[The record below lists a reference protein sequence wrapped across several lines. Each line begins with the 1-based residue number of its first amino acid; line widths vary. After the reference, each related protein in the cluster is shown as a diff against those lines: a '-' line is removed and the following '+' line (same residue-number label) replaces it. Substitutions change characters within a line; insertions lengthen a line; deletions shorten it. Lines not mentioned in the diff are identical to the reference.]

1 MRSDRS
7 TKPSRRDALALLA
20 LGATGAGAL
29 GVALAGEGREAP
41 IVRRSGL
48 AFGTTVSVAAVDDGR
63 GAAGFARVF
72 GDAFA
77 AIRAVQ
83 KAADLFDPKS
93 ELSRLNRDGRLEAPS
108 ADLVALVDHALALAQ
123 ASDGAFDPTMQPIWA
138 AWRNADGWPDE
149 ADLARARALV
159 DHRAV
164 HLSEDGI
171 RFERPG
177 MAMTLNA
184 LAQGHAADR
193 VAAILRDHGIA
204 DAFVDTGE
212 IGVRGRRSPGRPWRV
227 GVEEAHARD
236 RLMGRIAVADARFV
250 ATSADDRTFWRPDFS
265 EHHIVEPWSGH
276 SPRGVAEVVV
286 TAASG
291 LVADGLST
299 ALMVMGTGGEA
310 GRRLVAAAGDAGA
323 LVIAKSGETTV
334 LGTFPPIEG

>member
-1 MRSDRS
+1 VN
-7 TKPSRRDALALLA
+7 PSRRDALALLA
-20 LGATGAGAL
+20 LGAAGAGAF
-29 GVALAGEGREAP
+29 GIASAGEGREAP

-63 GAAGFARVF
+63 GAAGWARVLD
-72 GDAFA
+72 DAFA

-83 KAADLFDPKS
+83 KAADLFDAKS
-93 ELSRLNRDGRLEAPS
+93 EISRLNRDGRLDHPS
-108 ADLVALVDHALALAQ
+108 ADLAALVAHALALAQ
-123 ASDGAFDPTMQPIWA
+123 ASGGAFDPTVQPIWQV
-138 AWRNADGWPDE
+138 WRDADGRPDE

-159 DHRAV
+159 DFRAV
-164 HLSEDGI
+164 RLADDAI

-193 VAAILRDHGIA
+193 VAAVMRAHGVA
-204 DAFVDTGE
+204 DAFLDTGE
-212 IGVRGRRSPGRPWRV
+212 IGVRGRRAAGRPWRV
-227 GVEEAHARD
+227 GVEKAHARD
-236 RLMGRIAVADARFV
+236 LLMGRIAVADARFV

-276 SPRGVAEVVV
+276 SPRDVAEVVV

-299 ALMVMGTGGEA
+299 ALMVTGAGEA
-310 GRRLVAAAGDAGA
+310 GRRLLAAAGDAGA

-334 LGTFPPIEG
+334 LGGFPTLEG

>member
-1 MRSDRS
+1 MRRDRS

-20 LGATGAGAL
+20 LGASGAGAFGL
-29 GVALAGEGREAP
+29 VSAGEGREAP

-48 AFGTTVSVAAVDDGR
+48 AFGTTVSVAAVDDSR
-63 GAAGFARVF
+63 GAAGWARVF
-72 GDAFA
+72 DDAFA

-108 ADLVALVDHALALAQ
+108 ADLAALVGHALALAE
-123 ASDGAFDPTMQPIWA
+123 ASDGAFDPTVQPIWA
-138 AWRNADGWPDE
+138 VWRDSAGRPDE

-159 DHRAV
+159 DFRAV
-164 HLSEDGI
+164 RLLPDAI

-193 VAAILRDHGIA
+193 VAAVMHDHGVA
-204 DAFVDTGE
+204 DAFLDTGE
-212 IGVRGRRSPGRPWRV
+212 IGVRGRRSAGRPWRV
-227 GVEEAHARD
+227 GVEKAHARD
-236 RLMGRIAVADARFV
+236 VLMGRIAVADARFV

-265 EHHIVEPWSGH
+265 EHHIVEPRSGH
-276 SPRGVAEVVV
+276 SPRDVAEVVV

-299 ALMVMGTGGEA
+299 ALMVTGAGEA
-310 GRRLVAAAGDAGA
+310 GRRLLAAAGDAGA
-323 LVIAKSGETTV
+323 LVIGKTGETTV
-334 LGTFPPIEG
+334 LGRFPTLEG

>member
-20 LGATGAGAL
+20 LGATGAGAFGL
-29 GVALAGEGREAP
+29 ASAGEGREAP

-72 GDAFA
+72 DDAFA
-77 AIRAVQ
+77 AIRVVQ

-108 ADLVALVDHALALAQ
+108 ADLVTLVDHALRLAQ
-123 ASDGAFDPTMQPIWA
+123 ASDGAFDPTVQPIWA
-138 AWRNADGWPDE
+138 VWRDSAGRPDE

-159 DHRAV
+159 DFRAV
-164 HLSEDGI
+164 RLASDEI
-171 RFERPG
+171 RFEHPG

-193 VAAILRDHGIA
+193 VAAVMRDHGVA
-204 DAFVDTGE
+204 DAFLDTGE
-212 IGVRGRRSPGRPWRV
+212 IGVRGRRSPGRPWQV
-227 GVEEAHARD
+227 GVEKAHARD
-236 RLMGRIAVADARFV
+236 ALMGRIAVADARFV

-276 SPRGVAEVVV
+276 SPRDVAEVVV

-299 ALMVMGTGGEA
+299 ALMVTGAGEA
-310 GRRLVAAAGDAGA
+310 GRRLLAAAGDAGA
-323 LVIAKSGETTV
+323 LVIAKTGETTV
-334 LGTFPPIEG
+334 LGAFPTLEG

>member
-7 TKPSRRDALALLA
+7 VKPSRRDALALLA
-20 LGATGAGAL
+20 FGATGAGAL
-29 GVALAGEGREAP
+29 GVAPAGEGWEAP
-41 IVRRSGL
+41 VVRRSGL
-48 AFGTTVSVAAVDDGR
+48 AFGTTVTVAAVDDGR
-63 GAAGFARVF
+63 GAAGWARVF
-72 GDAFA
+72 DEAFV

-93 ELSRLNRDGRLEAPS
+93 ELSRLNRDGRIEAPS

-123 ASDGAFDPTMQPIWA
+123 ASDGAFDPTVQPIWA
-138 AWRNADGWPDE
+138 AWRDADGRPDE

-164 HLSEDGI
+164 RLAPDEI

-193 VAAILRDHGIA
+193 VAAVLRDHAVA

-299 ALMVMGTGGEA
+299 ALMVTGAGEA
-310 GRRLVAAAGDAGA
+310 GRRLLAAAGDAGA

-334 LGTFPPIEG
+334 LGRFPPIEG